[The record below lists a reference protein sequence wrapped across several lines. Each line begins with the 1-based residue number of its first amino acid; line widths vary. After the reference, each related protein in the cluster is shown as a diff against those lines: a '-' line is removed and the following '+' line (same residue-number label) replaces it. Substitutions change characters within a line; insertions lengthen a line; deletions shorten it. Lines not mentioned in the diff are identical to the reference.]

1 MWFDVNDSRISC
13 IRERDLQRQF
23 SGKESAYMLF
33 YRRKNLS
40 VSGSYPSRLLEVSYI
55 IIEKLWSNGKQKR
68 ATCSKALLRKHG
80 FKSHVARFT
89 PPVEIC
95 LRTDNRTLTL

>member
-33 YRRKNLS
+33 YRRKNLL
-40 VSGSYPSRLLEVSYI
+40 VTGSDPSRLLEVSYI
-55 IIEKLWSNGKQKR
+55 II
-68 ATCSKALLRKHG
+68 TKAMVCTTGNKNAQFAQTPCCVNTGLKAMLRVLLPP
-80 FKSHVARFT
+80 FK
-89 PPVEIC
+89 PV
-95 LRTDNRTLTL
+95 

>member
-40 VSGSYPSRLLEVSYI
+40 VPGSDPSRLLEVS
-55 IIEKLWSNGKQKR
+55 
-68 ATCSKALLRKHG
+68 
-80 FKSHVARFT
+80 
-89 PPVEIC
+89 
-95 LRTDNRTLTL
+95 

>member
-33 YRRKNLS
+33 YRRKNLL
-40 VSGSYPSRLLEVSYI
+40 VTGSDPSRLLEVSYI
-55 IIEKLWSNGKQKR
+55 IITKAMVQRETKTRNLLKR
-68 ATCSKALLRKHG
+68 
-80 FKSHVARFT
+80 FVA
-89 PPVEIC
+89 
-95 LRTDNRTLTL
+95 

>member
-40 VSGSYPSRLLEVSYI
+40 VSGSDPSMLLEVSYI
-55 IIEKLWSNGKQKR
+55 II
-68 ATCSKALLRKHG
+68 
-80 FKSHVARFT
+80 
-89 PPVEIC
+89 
-95 LRTDNRTLTL
+95 

>member
-13 IRERDLQRQF
+13 IRERNLQRQF

-40 VSGSYPSRLLEVSYI
+40 VSGSDPSRLLEVSYI
-55 IIEKLWSNGKQKR
+55 II
-68 ATCSKALLRKHG
+68 CKAMVERETKTRNLL
-80 FKSHVARFT
+80 KSLAA
-89 PPVEIC
+89 
-95 LRTDNRTLTL
+95 

>member
-40 VSGSYPSRLLEVSYI
+40 VSGSDPSRLLEVSYI
-55 IIEKLWSNGKQKR
+55 IIGKLWSNGKQKR

-95 LRTDNRTLTL
+95 LRTSNRILTL

>member
-33 YRRKNLS
+33 NRKKNLL
-40 VSGSYPSRLLEVSYI
+40 VTGSDPSRLLEVSYI
-55 IIEKLWSNGKQKR
+55 IITKAMVQRETKTRNLLKR
-68 ATCSKALLRKHG
+68 
-80 FKSHVARFT
+80 FVA
-89 PPVEIC
+89 
-95 LRTDNRTLTL
+95 

>member
-40 VSGSYPSRLLEVSYI
+40 VSGSDPSRLLEVSYI
-55 IIEKLWSNGKQKR
+55 II
-68 ATCSKALLRKHG
+68 
-80 FKSHVARFT
+80 
-89 PPVEIC
+89 
-95 LRTDNRTLTL
+95 

>member
-33 YRRKNLS
+33 YRRKNQL
-40 VSGSYPSRLLEVSYI
+40 VTGSDPSELLEVSYI
-55 IIEKLWSNGKQKR
+55 II
-68 ATCSKALLRKHG
+68 SKAMVEWETKMRNLL
-80 FKSHVARFT
+80 KSLAA
-89 PPVEIC
+89 
-95 LRTDNRTLTL
+95 